1 MRTALAGLVRP
12 EAKLGG
18 ARLSE
23 HRRPSLLGAVAAF
36 VAVALVLFGAVEGV
50 RAIGGLGYEPA
61 ATSATT
67 GPSISLGVFPDS
79 YACHG
84 SSGGPHPD
92 WVTYCPSTSIKVPA
106 YSTITVT
113 IRQYDS
119 STTLH
124 NYWFARVSGTVGAT
138 MTVNGK
144 TMRGVSPDALG
155 HTFTIQT
162 PPGVKDQ
169 LFVNVPL
176 SGVADNA
183 PDAVTVNGHQY
194 PRPNV
199 IVFQFRTG
207 APGTY
212 VWKCY
217 DPCGNGLYGDGL
229 YGENNFGGAMAT
241 TGYMAGTLTVT

>member
-1 MRTALAGLVRP
+1 MP
-12 EAKLGG
+12 EG
-18 ARLSE
+18 
-23 HRRPSLLGAVAAF
+23 RRPPLVGAVAALVVVAALF
-36 VAVALVLFGAVEGV
+36 VGAVEGI
-50 RAIGGLGYEPA
+50 RAISGLGYEPA

-67 GPSISLGVFPDS
+67 GANLSLAVFPDS
-79 YACHG
+79 MVCHG
-84 SSGGPHPD
+84 SGGGPHPE
-92 WVTYCPSTSIKVPA
+92 WVTFCPSTSLRVPA

-124 NYWFARVSGTVGAT
+124 NYWFSQVSGTVGGV
-138 MTVNGK
+138 MYVNGK
-144 TMRGVSPDALG
+144 PLRSVSPAGLG

-176 SGVADNA
+176 AGVAANA
-183 PDAVTVNGHQY
+183 PNAVTINGNQY
-194 PRPNV
+194 PTPNV
-199 IVFQFRTG
+199 VVFKFRTG
-207 APGTY
+207 APGRY

-217 DPCGNGLYGDGL
+217 DPCGTGL
-229 YGENNFGGAMAT
+229 YGEGINGQNNFGGPMST

>member
-1 MRTALAGLVRP
+1 MP
-12 EAKLGG
+12 EDQKPPA
-18 ARLSE
+18 E
-23 HRRPSLLGAVAAF
+23 HKAPP
-36 VAVALVLFGAVEGV
+36 LFGAALALVVLLLVFFGLVEGV
-50 RAIGGLGYEPA
+50 RAIGGLGFEPA

-67 GPSISLGVFPDS
+67 GPNISLGVFPDS
-79 YACHG
+79 MVCHG
-84 SSGGPHPD
+84 SGGGPHPE

-113 IRQYDS
+113 VKQYDS

-124 NYWFARVSGTVGAT
+124 NFWFSQVSGTVGGT
-138 MTVNGK
+138 MTVNGR
-144 TMRGVSPDALG
+144 TLRSIPPDALG

-176 SGVADNA
+176 AGTPANA
-183 PDAVTVNGHQY
+183 NQSAVMVNGNPY
-194 PRPNV
+194 PKPNV
-199 IVFQFRTG
+199 IVFRFRTG
-207 APGTY
+207 APGDY

-217 DPCGNGLYGDGL
+217 VPCGTGLAGDGL
-229 YGENNFGGAMAT
+229 YGQNNFGGPMAT

>member
-1 MRTALAGLVRP
+1 M
-12 EAKLGG
+12 
-18 ARLSE
+18 
-23 HRRPSLLGAVAAF
+23 LGAVAT
-36 VAVALVLFGAVEGV
+36 LVVVLVVFFGAVEGV
-50 RAIGGLGYEPA
+50 RAISGLGYEPA

-67 GPSISLGVFPDS
+67 GPNISLGVFPDS

-84 SSGGPHPD
+84 SGGGPHPE
-92 WVTYCPSTSIKVPA
+92 WVTYCPSTSIRVPA

-124 NYWFARVSGTVGAT
+124 NYYFSQVSGTVDNV
-138 MTVNGK
+138 MYVNGNPVQ
-144 TMRGVSPDALG
+144 RISPDALG

-176 SGVADNA
+176 AGVPSNA
-183 PDAVTVNGHQY
+183 PNAVTINGQQY
-194 PRPNV
+194 PKPNV
-199 IVFQFRTG
+199 IVFKFRTG
-207 APGTY
+207 APGQY

-217 DPCGNGLYGDGL
+217 VPCGTGLAGTGLYGQ
-229 YGENNFGGAMAT
+229 NNFGGPMAT